1 MTTVRDLKQNGTIR
15 PVTTFERKALEVA
28 RLLEKKNADYGGSY
42 DEIREE
48 FGELSF
54 LIRFT
59 DKYKRVRH
67 LIKGGELQVKEE
79 KIEDSLM
86 DLAGYCILELLYRE
100 GNAERTME
108 SDAKEESHGERA
120 S

>member
-1 MTTVRDLKQNGTIR
+1 MTTMKELKQNGTVR

-59 DKYKRVRH
+59 DKYKRIRH
-67 LIKGGELQVKEE
+67 LIKGGELQVKDE

-100 GNAERTME
+100 GDAERTVKC
-108 SDAKEESHGERA
+108 DTKEESHGERA

>member
-15 PVTTFERKALEVA
+15 PVTTFERKALEIA

-48 FGELSF
+48 YGELSF

-59 DKYKRVRH
+59 DKYKRIKH
-67 LIKGGELQVKEE
+67 LIKGGEQQVKDE

-100 GNAERTME
+100 YE
-108 SDAKEESHGERA
+108 AKRPEECDEKELPDEDRA

>member
-1 MTTVRDLKQNGTIR
+1 MMTIRELKQNGSIR
-15 PVTTFERKALEVA
+15 LVTTFERKALEVA

-67 LIKGGELQVKEE
+67 LMKGAELQVKDE

-100 GNAERTME
+100 NEAGLSPECKT
-108 SDAKEESHGERA
+108 KEESHGERA